1 MEIVKKVLTEK
12 EALERFTQLF
22 REQDV
27 LREDMKA
34 LQEESDEANLNV
46 KAIKKLAGLIAKSKT
61 DVFVEETGDVIALLD
76 RVTNEA

>member
-1 MEIVKKVLTEK
+1 METTKKVLTEK

-34 LQEESDEANLNV
+34 LQEEADEANLNV

>member
-1 MEIVKKVLTEK
+1 METTKKVLTEK